1 MASLKTTL
9 PLAVFP
15 EESTRLSL
23 PVTDP
28 VAEWVTARAFLDG
41 KLLRATCVGRSM
53 SFELELGL
61 ELGFSVYA
69 AAVAPAFEEM
79 VSDLSD
85 KVPAAGALPATLVL
99 RPAWA
104 TAPALDEDASSVTA
118 VVGEDVCTA
127 AIR

>member
-23 PVTDP
+23 PATAP

-41 KLLRATCVGRSM
+41 KLLRAMCAGGSVSL
-53 SFELELGL
+53 ELEL
-61 ELGFSVYA
+61 EFSMYA
-69 AAVAPAFEEM
+69 PAVAEAFEEM